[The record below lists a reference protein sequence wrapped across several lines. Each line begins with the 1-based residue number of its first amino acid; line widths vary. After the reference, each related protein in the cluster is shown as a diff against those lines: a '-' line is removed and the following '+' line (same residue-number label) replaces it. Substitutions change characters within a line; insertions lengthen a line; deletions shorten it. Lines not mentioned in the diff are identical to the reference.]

1 MILRKPY
8 AFIIKHFK
16 LLHLILTVLLGISV
30 YRISYILNFLKE
42 YLNSPVVLNKYDTV
56 ASLTQG
62 TILDEFDSL
71 FPMFVFILPLIT
83 VLVTI
88 VLLFILYTKKKPLL
102 LYIIVI
108 LYSIAILVVYAIGYS
123 LVGEMQKTIVDIRFT
138 SIIKDAYS
146 IMMFVGI
153 GISVLTL
160 VRATGFDIKKFN
172 FVKDLQ
178 ELDITEEDNEEFEL
192 ELNVDSNVIR
202 RNLRKKLR
210 HLKYKYIEKK
220 FVINLGI
227 VISLVVIGFIVY
239 FVILVHHETFSQNS
253 TFGSSDFTIHI
264 NNTYVTNRDYA
275 GNIITDNYLVI
286 LDVNVRSAY
295 ANGKKL
301 DIGNCILTI
310 NDREYKHTTKYRD
323 LVYDIGNVYEDNYI
337 TNKETNYL
345 LVYEIPSNYIKKNMV
360 FRYTMSLDLFA
371 STMRPKYAKVKLNP
385 VYLEEGSKT
394 SNYEL
399 ADKISFSDSVM
410 ENLSVLINNYE
421 INSIMAEY
429 YRFCISTKECYDSV
443 EYITPGVGNIEKTI
457 LKLNGKIENNN
468 VSGIYNLYNLVSKF
482 GKVEYTIGNVK
493 KKASVADRLTPIHS
507 STDTYYLEIPKEIEK
522 ADTISLVFNVRNR
535 SYEYILKTKEG

>member
-178 ELDITEEDNEEFEL
+178 
-192 ELNVDSNVIR
+192 
-202 RNLRKKLR
+202 
-210 HLKYKYIEKK
+210 
-220 FVINLGI
+220 
-227 VISLVVIGFIVY
+227 
-239 FVILVHHETFSQNS
+239 
-253 TFGSSDFTIHI
+253 
-264 NNTYVTNRDYA
+264 
-275 GNIITDNYLVI
+275 
-286 LDVNVRSAY
+286 
-295 ANGKKL
+295 
-301 DIGNCILTI
+301 
-310 NDREYKHTTKYRD
+310 
-323 LVYDIGNVYEDNYI
+323 
-337 TNKETNYL
+337 
-345 LVYEIPSNYIKKNMV
+345 
-360 FRYTMSLDLFA
+360 
-371 STMRPKYAKVKLNP
+371 
-385 VYLEEGSKT
+385 
-394 SNYEL
+394 
-399 ADKISFSDSVM
+399 
-410 ENLSVLINNYE
+410 
-421 INSIMAEY
+421 
-429 YRFCISTKECYDSV
+429 
-443 EYITPGVGNIEKTI
+443 
-457 LKLNGKIENNN
+457 
-468 VSGIYNLYNLVSKF
+468 
-482 GKVEYTIGNVK
+482 
-493 KKASVADRLTPIHS
+493 
-507 STDTYYLEIPKEIEK
+507 
-522 ADTISLVFNVRNR
+522 
-535 SYEYILKTKEG
+535 